1 MAAAVATPIFPQL
14 ITSPSVQ
21 ILPATT
27 SSLVTLYTGGTNG
40 SKIENIIATN
50 TDSGA
55 AYLLTLTIVT
65 SATNYIIGTIN
76 VPLSAGNT
84 AAAPPVSLL
93 NSVNLPTA
101 KDANGNPYIY
111 LASGSV
117 LKVNSSTTVTTA
129 KVVSITAMGGDY

>member
-1 MAAAVATPIFPQL
+1 VTVTATPIFPQT

-27 SSLVTLYTGGTNG
+27 TGLVTLYTAGTNG
-40 SKIENIIATN
+40 SKIENIIVSN

-55 AYLLTLTIVT
+55 AYALTLTVVT
-65 SATNYIIGTIN
+65 SATSYIIGTIN

-84 AAAPPVSLL
+84 TAAPAISLI
-93 NSVNLPTA
+93 NSTNIPLA

-117 LKVNSSTTVTTA
+117 LKVNSGTTVTTA
-129 KVVSITAMGGDY
+129 KVLSITAMGGDY